1 MSLLNLLLGK
11 RLANREAP
19 QRKIGAFE
27 GVPSMGLDGLG
38 SSSYGP
44 EAALSILIP
53 LGSASVAWIGWVMF
67 PIVVLLVILFVSY
80 WQTIRAYPT
89 NGGAYTVAR
98 ENLGTHVSLVAASA
112 LMLDYVLNVAVGISA
127 GIGAL
132 VSAVPTLHEHQ
143 LSLCLGILVLVTLLN
158 LRGTLD
164 SGRVLAVPT
173 YVFAVSFLSIL
184 AIGAYRA
191 AISDGHPEPVAAPP
205 AAQSAA
211 TGTVTLWLLLR
222 AFASGCTA
230 MTGVEAVSNGVNA
243 FREPAVKYAHRTLSA
258 IVGILA
264 LLLTGIAYVASS
276 YGISAMDQTQPG
288 YQSVLSQLAA
298 AVVGRGTHYDIA
310 IVSLLCVL
318 ALSANTSFVDFPR
331 LCRVVAEDSYL
342 PKSFTIAGR
351 RLVFTVSI
359 LSLACT
365 AGLLLIVFDGI
376 TDRLIPLFAIGAF
389 TSFTISQAS
398 MVMHWWRAVRAPQN
412 RSNRHRIVQSLCVN
426 ALGALATAAALLIIV
441 ATKFAEGAWITLL
454 AVPCTSLLL
463 RSIRSY
469 YDRIAQ
475 ETRKP
480 YFLEL
485 TKLAPPVVLIPIE
498 DVDRLTIRSMQFARS
513 ISPDVVAFHLTQLLG
528 PQSDEHEQELH
539 LRWHHYVEKPA
550 QADGVVPPRLMVV
563 PGQRRLL
570 HKSVLRLVDKISAEL
585 PNRKIAVLIPE
596 IVPRRWHHQFLHT
609 HRGLRL
615 RSRLLKHVEGNVIV
629 MIVPWHLS
637 D

>member
-1 MSLLNLLLGK
+1 MSLLNFVLGK

-53 LGSASVAWIGWVMF
+53 LGSASVAWIGWVML
-67 PIVVLLVILFVSY
+67 PIVALLLILFVSY

-98 ENLGTHVSLVAASA
+98 ENLGTNASLFAASA
-112 LMLDYVLNVAVGISA
+112 LMIDYVLNVAVGISA

-132 VSAVPTLHEHQ
+132 VSALPAFHAHQ
-143 LSLCLGILVLVTLLN
+143 LALCLGILVLVTLLN

-173 YVFAVSFLSIL
+173 YIFVVSFIGIL

-191 AISDGHPEPVAAPP
+191 LASGGHPEPVAAPP
-205 AAQSAA
+205 AATAA
-211 TGTVTLWLLLR
+211 AGTVSLWLLLR

-243 FREPAVKYAHRTLSA
+243 FREPSMKYAHRTLAA
-258 IVGILA
+258 IVGILG
-264 LLLTGIAYVASS
+264 LLLAGIAYVASA
-276 YGISAMDQTQPG
+276 YEITAMDQARNG

-298 AVVGRGTHYDIA
+298 AVVGRGAYYEVAIA
-310 IVSLLCVL
+310 SLLCVL

-331 LCRVVAEDSYL
+331 LCRVVAEDGYL

-359 LSLACT
+359 LFLACM
-365 AGLLLIVFDGI
+365 AGLLLVVFDGI
-376 TDRLIPLFAIGAF
+376 TDRLIPLFAVGAF
-389 TSFTISQAS
+389 ASFTLSQAS
-398 MVMHWWRAVRAPQN
+398 MVVHWRRALHGPQT
-412 RSNRHRIVQSLCVN
+412 RPNRHHIVYGLCIN
-426 ALGALATAAALLIIV
+426 ALGALVTAAALLIIV
-441 ATKFAEGAWITLL
+441 ATKFAEGAWVTLL
-454 AVPCTSLLL
+454 AVPCTLLIL

-469 YDRIAQ
+469 YDRIAK
-475 ETRKP
+475 ETGKP
-480 YFLEL
+480 KFLDL
-485 TKLAPPVVLIPIE
+485 TDLQPPVVLIPIV
-498 DVDRLTIRSMQFARS
+498 DVDRLTIRSLQFARS
-513 ISPDVVAFHLTQLLG
+513 ISPDVVAFHLTQLRG
-528 PQSDEHEQELH
+528 PQSDEREQQLH
-539 LRWHHYVEKPA
+539 LRWRECVERPA

-585 PNRKIAVLIPE
+585 PDRKIAVLIPE
-596 IVPRRWHHQFLHT
+596 IIPRRWHHQFLHT

-615 RSRLLKHVEGNVIV
+615 RARLLKHVESNVIV
-629 MIVPWHLS
+629 MVVPWHLH